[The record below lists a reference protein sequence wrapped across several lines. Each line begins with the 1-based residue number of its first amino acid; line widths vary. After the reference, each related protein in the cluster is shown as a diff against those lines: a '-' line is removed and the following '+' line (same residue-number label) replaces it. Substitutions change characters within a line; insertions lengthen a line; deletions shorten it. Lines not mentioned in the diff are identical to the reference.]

1 MFNSA
6 ILLQYLISGITQGSV
21 YALIGLGFMVIY
33 NSSGIINFAQGEFV
47 MLGGMLAVTLF
58 TARTITIFGTISI
71 FLPGIPLP
79 VAILTAVLAGILFGV
94 LFEYL
99 AVRPLKKAPILLV
112 IIMTI
117 GASILIRG
125 VAMLIWGKDTFSLPL
140 FITGKPLP
148 VFGAVIVPHY
158 LVILGTTIVL
168 MILLQLFFK
177 LTLVGQ
183 AMRASA
189 VNRKGASLCGIKP
202 ERMIKLSFAISAAL
216 ASISGIIIAPTNL
229 TSYDIGIM
237 LGLKGFVVAIIGGLS
252 SFGGTICGGFLVGVI
267 EALSAVISSQYRTA
281 ITFGV
286 LILILLIRPTGIFG
300 RKND

>member
-1 MFNSA
+1 MNLS
-6 ILLQYLISGITQGSV
+6 ILLQYLISGITQGGV

-33 NSSGIINFAQGEFV
+33 NSSQVINFAQGEFV
-47 MLGGMLAVTLF
+47 MLGGMLAVTFTTAMTTLF
-58 TARTITIFGTISI
+58 TGG
-71 FLPGIPLP
+71 LPLP
-79 VAILTAVLAGILFGV
+79 LAIALAVPAVILFGI

-99 AVRPLKKAPILLV
+99 AVRPLKNAPPLMV
-112 IIMTI
+112 VIMTI
-117 GASILIRG
+117 GASIFIRG
-125 VAMLIWGKDTFSLPL
+125 AAMLIWGKDTFSLPL
-140 FITGKPLP
+140 FITGKPIP

-158 LVILGTTIVL
+158 LVILGTAIVV

-177 LTLVGQ
+177 LTFVGQ

-202 ERMIKLSFAISAAL
+202 ERMVKLSFAISAAL
-216 ASISGIIIAPTNL
+216 ASISGIIIAPTNN
-229 TSYDIGIM
+229 TSYDVGIM
-237 LGLKGFVVAIIGGLS
+237 LGLKGFVVAVIGGLN
-252 SFGGTICGGFLVGVI
+252 SFVGTICGGFIVGII
-267 EALSAVISSQYRTA
+267 EALSAAISSQYRVA

>member
-1 MFNSA
+1 MNLS
-6 ILLQYLISGITQGSV
+6 ILLQYLISGITQGGV

-33 NSSGIINFAQGEFV
+33 NSSQVINFAQGEFV
-47 MLGGMLAVTLF
+47 MLGGMLAVTFTTAMTTLF
-58 TARTITIFGTISI
+58 TGG
-71 FLPGIPLP
+71 LPLP
-79 VAILTAVLAGILFGV
+79 LAIALAVPAVILFGI

-99 AVRPLKKAPILLV
+99 AVRPLKNAPPLMV
-112 IIMTI
+112 VIMTI
-117 GASILIRG
+117 GASIFIRG
-125 VAMLIWGKDTFSLPL
+125 AAMLIWGKDTFSLPL
-140 FITGKPLP
+140 FITGKPIP

-158 LVILGTTIVL
+158 LVILGTAIVV

-177 LTLVGQ
+177 LTFVGQ

-202 ERMIKLSFAISAAL
+202 ERMVKLSFAISAAL
-216 ASISGIIIAPTNL
+216 ASISGIIIAPTNN
-229 TSYDIGIM
+229 TSYDVGIM
-237 LGLKGFVVAIIGGLS
+237 LGLKGFVVAVIGGLN
-252 SFGGTICGGFLVGVI
+252 SFVGTICGGFIVGII
-267 EALSAVISSQYRTA
+267 EALSAAVSSQYRVA

>member
-1 MFNSA
+1 MNVS

-33 NSSGIINFAQGEFV
+33 NSSQVINFAQGEFV
-47 MLGGMLAVTLF
+47 MLGGMLAVTF
-58 TARTITIFGTISI
+58 TTAMVTIFTSG
-71 FLPGIPLP
+71 LPLP
-79 VAILTAVLAGILFGV
+79 LAIVLAVLAVTLFGILFE
-94 LFEYL
+94 FL
-99 AVRPLKKAPILLV
+99 AVRPLKNSPPLMV

-117 GASILIRG
+117 GASIFIRG
-125 VAMLIWGKDTFSLPL
+125 LAMLIWGKDTFSLPL
-140 FITGKPLP
+140 FVSGKPIP

-177 LTLVGQ
+177 LTLAGQ

-202 ERMIKLSFAISAAL
+202 ERMVKLSFAISAAL
-216 ASISGIIIAPTNL
+216 ASISGIVISPTNN
-229 TSYDIGIM
+229 TSYDVGMM
-237 LGLKGFVVAIIGGLS
+237 LGLKGFVVAIIGGLN
-252 SFGGTICGGFLVGVI
+252 SFVGTICGGFIVGII
-267 EALSAVISSQYRTA
+267 EALSAVVSSQYRTA

>member
-1 MFNSA
+1 MNFS
-6 ILLQYLISGITQGSV
+6 IILQYLISGITQGSV

-33 NSSGIINFAQGEFV
+33 NSSQVINFAQGEFV
-47 MLGGMLAVTLF
+47 MLGGMLAVTF
-58 TARTITIFGTISI
+58 TTSMTTIFGSN
-71 FLPGIPLP
+71 LPLP
-79 VAILTAVLAGILFGV
+79 VAIVLAVLAVTLFGI

-99 AVRPLKKAPILLV
+99 AVRPLKNSPPLMV

-117 GASILIRG
+117 GASIFIRG
-125 VAMLIWGKDTFSLPL
+125 AAMLVWGKDTFSLPL
-140 FITGKPLP
+140 FISGKPIP

-177 LTLVGQ
+177 LTLAGQ

-189 VNRKGASLCGIKP
+189 VNRKGASLCGIRP
-202 ERMIKLSFAISAAL
+202 ERMVKLSFAISAAL
-216 ASISGIIIAPTNL
+216 ASISGIIVAPTNN
-229 TSYDIGIM
+229 TSYDVGIM
-237 LGLKGFVVAIIGGLS
+237 LGLKGFVVAIIGGLN
-252 SFGGTICGGFLVGVI
+252 SFVGTICGGFIVGII

-300 RKND
+300 RKSD

>member
-1 MFNSA
+1 MNLS
-6 ILLQYLISGITQGSV
+6 IVLQYLISGITQGSV

-33 NSSGIINFAQGEFV
+33 NSSQVINFAQGEFV
-47 MLGGMLAVTLF
+47 MLGGMLAVTLT
-58 TARTITIFGTISI
+58 TAMTAIFGSN
-71 FLPGIPLP
+71 LPLP
-79 VAILTAVLAGILFGV
+79 LAIILAVTAVTLFGILFE
-94 LFEYL
+94 FL
-99 AVRPLKKAPILLV
+99 AVRPLKNSPPLMV

-117 GASILIRG
+117 GASIFIRG
-125 VAMLIWGKDTFSLPL
+125 AAMLIWGKDTFSLPL
-140 FITGKPLP
+140 FITGKPIP
-148 VFGAVIVPHY
+148 IFGAVIVPHY

-202 ERMIKLSFAISAAL
+202 ERMVKLSFAISAAL
-216 ASISGIIIAPTNL
+216 ASISGIIIAPTNN
-229 TSYDIGIM
+229 TSYDVGIM
-237 LGLKGFVVAIIGGLS
+237 LGLKGFVVAIIGGLN
-252 SFGGTICGGFLVGVI
+252 SFVGTICGGFIVGII
-267 EALSAVISSQYRTA
+267 EALSAVVSSQYRIA

>member
-1 MFNSA
+1 MNLS
-6 ILLQYLISGITQGSV
+6 ILLQYLVSGITQGSV

-33 NSSGIINFAQGEFV
+33 NSSQVINFAQGEFV
-47 MLGGMLAVTLF
+47 MLGGMLAVTL
-58 TARTITIFGTISI
+58 TASMVTIFTGG
-71 FLPGIPLP
+71 LPLP
-79 VAILTAVLAGILFGV
+79 LAIVLAVLAVILFGII
-94 LFEYL
+94 FEFL
-99 AVRPLKKAPILLV
+99 AVRPLKNSPPLMV

-117 GASILIRG
+117 GASIFIRG

-140 FITGKPLP
+140 FITGQPIP
-148 VFGAVIVPHY
+148 IFGAVIVPHY

-177 LTLVGQ
+177 LTLAGQ

-202 ERMIKLSFAISAAL
+202 ERMVKLSFAISAAL
-216 ASISGIIIAPTNL
+216 ASVSGIVIAPTNN
-229 TSYDIGIM
+229 TSYDVGIM
-237 LGLKGFVVAIIGGLS
+237 LGLKGFVVAIIGGLN
-252 SFGGTICGGFLVGVI
+252 SFVGTICGGFIVGII
-267 EALSAVISSQYRTA
+267 EALSAAISSQYRIA